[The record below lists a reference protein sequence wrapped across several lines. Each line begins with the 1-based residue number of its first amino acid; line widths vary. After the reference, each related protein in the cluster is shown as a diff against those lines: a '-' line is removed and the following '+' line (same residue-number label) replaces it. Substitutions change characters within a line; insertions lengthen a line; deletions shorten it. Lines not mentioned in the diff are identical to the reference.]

1 MDGYCYFFFFDLD
14 CAAKG
19 FIIDVF
25 KKEKNPTC
33 YSFHGETKFSFIKE
47 KNIGQKNRITLA
59 SRKFKTIFSARIPA
73 VG

>member
-1 MDGYCYFFFFDLD
+1 MDGYCYFFFDLD

-19 FIIDVF
+19 FIDVF
-25 KKEKNPTC
+25 KKEKNPAC
-33 YSFHGETKFSFIKE
+33 YSFHGKIKSSFIKD
-47 KNIGQKNRITLA
+47 KNMGQKNRITLA

>member
-25 KKEKNPTC
+25 KKEKNPSC
-33 YSFHGETKFSFIKE
+33 YSFHGKIKSSFIKE
-47 KNIGQKNRITLA
+47 KNYRTKKSNHFG
-59 SRKFKTIFSARIPA
+59 FKEIQNNFLC
-73 VG
+73 